1 MSKYIDGFLLP
12 IAAENIEKYREIAQ
26 MASEIFKEHGA
37 LEYVEAVG
45 DDLEIEKMV
54 SFNKSAGAGEGETVV
69 LAYIVY
75 ESKEHR
81 DQVNAAV
88 MQDERK
94 CYVKTFSITSV
105 WLTAVLRLWLVHN
118 FLTAKDT
125 K

>member
-54 SFNKSAGAGEGETVV
+54 SFNKSAGVGEGETVV

-81 DQVNAAV
+81 DQVNATV
-88 MQDERK
+88 MQDERMK
-94 CYVKTFSITSV
+94 GMQCEDVFDYKRMAYGGFKT
-105 WLTAVLRLWLVHN
+105 LVS
-118 FLTAKDT
+118 A
-125 K
+125 